1 MKEILGTSLVL
12 IGMVVGVVLL
22 LTLPTM
28 WLWNYVM
35 PTVFGLPEISVWQ
48 TLVLLILAEIFFKK
62 NINKGE

>member
-1 MKEILGTSLVL
+1 MKELFGTSLAV
-12 IGMVVGVVLL
+12 IGVVVAVVLL

-48 TLVLLILAEIFFKK
+48 ALALLILSQIFFK
-62 NINKGE
+62 NSSSNNN

>member
-12 IGMVVGVVLL
+12 MGIVVGVVLL